1 MQARALPEDE
11 VLHLL
16 RGSSQTLLLAFLQH
30 LVSVQGTA
38 REDLHTELALV
49 LGQAALD
56 LLPASDPSNDPAHTS
71 TSGTALS
78 CLPA

>member
-1 MQARALPEDE
+1 MQARTLPEDE
-11 VLHLL
+11 VLDLL

-30 LVSVQGTA
+30 LVSVQGTS

-56 LLPASDPSNDPAHTS
+56 LLPASDPSNDPTPTS
-71 TSGTALS
+71 TSGSAPP
-78 CLPA
+78 CI